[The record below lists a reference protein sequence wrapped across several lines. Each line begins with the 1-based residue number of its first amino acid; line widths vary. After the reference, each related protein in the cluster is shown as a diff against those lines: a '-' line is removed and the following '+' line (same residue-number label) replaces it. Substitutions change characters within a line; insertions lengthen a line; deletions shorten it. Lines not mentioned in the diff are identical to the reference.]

1 MIRGVPLKQKKTL
14 TPMLAL
20 CLWAF
25 RSIGVGV
32 GKDLLC
38 HDLFAVNDVDACGQ
52 LVERRS

>member
-1 MIRGVPLKQKKTL
+1 MIRGVMLKQKNTHPK
-14 TPMLAL
+14 LAL

-38 HDLFAVNDVDACGQ
+38 HDLFAVDDVDACGQ
-52 LVERRS
+52 LVERCS